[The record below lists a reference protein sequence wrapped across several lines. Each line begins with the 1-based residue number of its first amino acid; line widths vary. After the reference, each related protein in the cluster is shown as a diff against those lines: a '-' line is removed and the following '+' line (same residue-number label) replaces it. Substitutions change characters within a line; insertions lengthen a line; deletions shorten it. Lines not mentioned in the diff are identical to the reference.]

1 MGSPY
6 THGEVPGQ
14 NGYGTAAGVV
24 GMRVAGF
31 AWKRQEVRKYLLKN
45 FYP

>member
-6 THGEVPGQ
+6 THEEVPGQ

-24 GMRVAGF
+24 GECGF
-31 AWKRQEVRKYLLKN
+31 QDLQGKKVE
-45 FYP
+45 